1 MKTGIILYQSKYG
14 ATKQYATW
22 LQTLTGFDCV
32 QTQNSSLQDVL
43 SYHTIILCGGVYAS
57 GIAGLSFF
65 KKNINQLQGK
75 KLAVLC
81 VGASPYD
88 ADALAQLKE
97 HNLTGQLCE
106 IPLFY
111 ARGAWDEEKMTRI
124 DRTLCKLLQKSIAKK
139 DPATCEP
146 WMKALLCAK
155 GQVCDWTDRAY
166 LTPLIKLINGTE

>member
-14 ATKQYATW
+14 ATKQYAMW
-22 LQTLTGFDCV
+22 LQTITGFDCV

-43 SYHTIILCGGVYAS
+43 PYRSIILCGGVYAS

-65 KKNINQLQGK
+65 KKNIDQLQDK

-88 ADALAQLKE
+88 VNALAQLRA
-97 HNLTGQLCE
+97 HNLTGRLE
-106 IPLFY
+106 KIPLFY
-111 ARGAWDEEKMTRI
+111 ARGAWNEEKMTRI

-139 DPATCEP
+139 DPATYEP
-146 WMKALLCAK
+146 WMKTLLCAK

-166 LTPLIKLINGTE
+166 LAPLIKLINGTE